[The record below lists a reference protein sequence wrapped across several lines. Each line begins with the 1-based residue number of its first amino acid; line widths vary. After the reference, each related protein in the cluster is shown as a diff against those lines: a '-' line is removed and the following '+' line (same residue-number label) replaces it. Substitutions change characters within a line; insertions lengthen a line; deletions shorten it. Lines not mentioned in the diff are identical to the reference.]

1 MPEEMSAV
9 EVRTKLVEALELD
22 LVGPT
27 GGLGDP
33 AEVLS
38 VPPSRWY
45 LTGFLVPLGARP
57 EQRRD
62 ETAEEEVDEAASG
75 GDDDAAPAERASGR
89 MRYFPSSIGATVL
102 VGTETATLEVKVS
115 WGDYKRRTQ
124 DECHHDAGPGQS
136 S

>member
-1 MPEEMSAV
+1 MPEEMSAA

-27 GGLGDP
+27 NGVGDP
-33 AEVLS
+33 AEVLA

-62 ETAEEEVDEAASG
+62 ETAEEEVDEAAEG
-75 GDDDAAPAERASGR
+75 GGEMPILLSARLAACATSRHRSAPPFWWEPERRHS
-89 MRYFPSSIGATVL
+89 
-102 VGTETATLEVKVS
+102 K
-115 WGDYKRRTQ
+115 
-124 DECHHDAGPGQS
+124 
-136 S
+136 